1 MILDSGIYWRRLDHT
16 DPRLVALVTLLDQA
30 EDFIEQT
37 VPDIR
42 TRVYWGVSGDTIGN
56 KYLNDI
62 GHGLSVSYQDI
73 MHHLPRLKELM
84 AELNLI
90 EYIGRN
96 ILSNWGIHRHH
107 ASSDYHWNM
116 CILGKGNN
124 NGLLNFHQV
133 DGSINEYSVIPVYD
147 YLAHN
152 AKIIETVSIKEGDIF
167 SLNTWQWHSHTTPN
181 TGRVE
186 TFLLHFNKK

>member
-1 MILDSGIYWRRLDHT
+1 MILGGGTYWRKIDST
-16 DPRLVALVTLLDQA
+16 DPRLVELVTLLDQA

-42 TRVYWGVSGDTIGN
+42 ARVYWGVSGDQIGN

-62 GHGLSVSYQDI
+62 GHSLPVSYQDI
-73 MHHLPRLKELM
+73 ITHLPRLKELM
-84 AELNLI
+84 VELDLI

-96 ILSNWGIHRHH
+96 IQANWGIHRHH
-107 ASSDYHWNM
+107 ASSKYHWNM

-124 NGLLNFHQV
+124 NGSLNFHQV
-133 DGSINEYSVIPVYD
+133 DGSTNEYSDVPVYD
-147 YLAHN
+147 HLTHDAR
-152 AKIIETVSIKEGDIF
+152 IVETVPVKEGDIF
-167 SLNTWQWHSHTTPN
+167 SLNTWQWHSHTTPE

>member
-1 MILDSGIYWRRLDHT
+1 MILDSGIYWRRLNHT
-16 DPRLVALVTLLDQA
+16 DPRLVELVTLLDQA

-42 TRVYWGVSGDTIGN
+42 TRVYWGVSGDPVGN

-62 GHGLSVSYQDI
+62 GHGLPISYQDI
-73 MHHLPRLKELM
+73 ILHLPRLQELM
-84 AELNLI
+84 TELNLI

-96 ILSNWGIHRHH
+96 IQANWGIHRHH

-124 NGLLNFHQV
+124 NGSLNFHQV
-133 DGSINEYSVIPVYD
+133 DNSTNEYSSTPVYD
-147 YLAHN
+147 HITDN
-152 AKIIETVSIKEGDIF
+152 VKIIESVKINEHEIF
-167 SLNTWQWHSHTTPN
+167 SLNTWQWHSHTTPK